1 MVEARKTVTVV
12 FADVSGSTALGE
24 RLDPEALRRVMERY
38 FSEARTAFERHG
50 GTVEKFIGD
59 AVVAVFGIPAAH
71 EDDALR
77 AVRAAREMQEALAHL
92 NADLQRQRGVTLG
105 VRTGINTG
113 EAVVG
118 DPSGGQFYATG
129 DAVNVAAR
137 LEQAASADEI
147 LLGEETYRLVR
158 DAVTAE
164 AVGELTLKGKAEGL
178 AAYRLLDV
186 VELAPAFSRRF
197 DTPFVGRRS
206 ELDRLIES
214 LDRAV
219 AAHEPILVTV
229 LGPAGIGKTRLAA
242 ELVTAVRERA
252 TVLRGQCLSY
262 GEGITFWPLEEILR
276 SLSER
281 PAGAPDPEQAQSP
294 EEIFWAYRKLF
305 EALARERPLLLVL
318 EDIHWAEPTLLDL
331 VEHVVEWTADSQM
344 VIVCLAR
351 PELLDERPG
360 WPGERIELEPLREEE
375 AEAIL
380 SALGQPL
387 APAKRLRIAETAE
400 GNPLFLEQLRAL
412 AVEQDGDD
420 ATLPPTIQALL
431 AARLDRLE
439 PEERSVLEAASV
451 VGKEFWRR
459 ALLHL
464 LPGEKEVSAL
474 LQRLVRRRLIRPERS
489 SFPGEDAFRFGHI
502 LIRDA
507 AYGGIPK
514 GTRANLHER
523 FADWL
528 ESSGSPYEE
537 IIGYHLEQAV
547 HYRRELGAT
556 GEEEVAIAARGGKL
570 LAAEGRRAAARGDYL
585 AAANLLERAGAL
597 LPSDTSEAVELQ
609 IELGAAFAL
618 AGRLARAEDAFSEA
632 DEGATRRGD
641 DRLLARATLQRAF
654 LDRYLHPERGCDELR
669 RAAERAIEVFE
680 AAGDNIGL
688 ARAWRLLAEVHW
700 TRLQVE
706 RMEDAL
712 RRAHAYAE
720 LGGAEPEILLVL
732 DGLARAAVAG
742 PLPVGEAVLRC
753 QEIVERAAG
762 HRGLVANVNA
772 MRAYLEAMR
781 GDFET
786 ARQLADDSSSTLA
799 ELGAVVDLAALRAW
813 IGEVD
818 MLSEDPKRG
827 EEVRHAAYTALDGLG
842 ERAILSTIAAYLA
855 EALYAQGRDEEA
867 LALTTVSAESAG
879 KDDVTSQILWR
890 VTAAKLKARVAGLPE
905 AERLAH
911 EAVMLAKETDSLNLH
926 GDALMALA
934 EVLAAGGRKGEAGTV
949 AMHARRLYEEK
960 GNIVSAGAV
969 ARRMDALW
977 ARNAATPG
985 DQAS

>member
-1 MVEARKTVTVV
+1 MI
-12 FADVSGSTALGE
+12 SSST
-24 RLDPEALRRVMERY
+24 
-38 FSEARTAFERHG
+38 SST
-50 GTVEKFIGD
+50 
-59 AVVAVFGIPAAH
+59 
-71 EDDALR
+71 
-77 AVRAAREMQEALAHL
+77 
-92 NADLQRQRGVTLG
+92 
-105 VRTGINTG
+105 
-113 EAVVG
+113 
-118 DPSGGQFYATG
+118 
-129 DAVNVAAR
+129 
-137 LEQAASADEI
+137 
-147 LLGEETYRLVR
+147 
-158 DAVTAE
+158 
-164 AVGELTLKGKAEGL
+164 
-178 AAYRLLDV
+178 
-186 VELAPAFSRRF
+186 
-197 DTPFVGRRS
+197 
-206 ELDRLIES
+206 
-214 LDRAV
+214 
-219 AAHEPILVTV
+219 
-229 LGPAGIGKTRLAA
+229 
-242 ELVTAVRERA
+242 
-252 TVLRGQCLSY
+252 
-262 GEGITFWPLEEILR
+262 
-276 SLSER
+276 
-281 PAGAPDPEQAQSP
+281 
-294 EEIFWAYRKLF
+294 
-305 EALARERPLLLVL
+305 
-318 EDIHWAEPTLLDL
+318 
-331 VEHVVEWTADSQM
+331 WTADSPM

-380 SALGQPL
+380 SALGLPL
-387 APAKRLRIAETAE
+387 APGQAPPIAETPRAIRSSSSSS
-400 GNPLFLEQLRAL
+400 GRLRSSRS
-412 AVEQDGDD
+412 GDD
-420 ATLPPTIQALL
+420 ARFRPRSRPFSPPGSTGW
-431 AARLDRLE
+431 R
-439 PEERSVLEAASV
+439 PEERAVLEAASV

-474 LQRLVRRRLIRPERS
+474 LQRLVRRRLVRPEHS

-528 ESSGSPYEE
+528 ELSGSPYEE

-890 VTAAKLKARVAGLPE
+890 VTAAKLKARVA
-905 AERLAH
+905 AF
-911 EAVMLAKETDSLNLH
+911 
-926 GDALMALA
+926 
-934 EVLAAGGRKGEAGTV
+934 
-949 AMHARRLYEEK
+949 RRLR
-960 GNIVSAGAV
+960 GW
-969 ARRMDALW
+969 RMK
-977 ARNAATPG
+977 
-985 DQAS
+985 Q